1 MQYLVTS
8 WCLFDDLTQTLLDQF
23 SFAPKA
29 RFRPAGL
36 AERDEESTE
45 LCHHTEVR
53 LTGIINPSVV
63 CTHSL
68 VVQRPHTLGA
78 ECPSAH
84 LAGDFWHSWQETDL
98 SGRMYEEGNR
108 DGQEEWRMQASWT

>member
-1 MQYLVTS
+1 MMPQA
-8 WCLFDDLTQTLLDQF
+8 LLDQF
-23 SFAPKA
+23 SFAIKA

-36 AERDEESTE
+36 AEQDEESTE

-53 LTGIINPSVV
+53 LTGTIHPSVV

-78 ECPSAH
+78 GYPSAH
-84 LAGDFWHSWQETDL
+84 LLLA
-98 SGRMYEEGNR
+98 
-108 DGQEEWRMQASWT
+108 

>member
-1 MQYLVTS
+1 MMPQA
-8 WCLFDDLTQTLLDQF
+8 LLDQF
-23 SFAPKA
+23 NFAIAA

-36 AERDEESTE
+36 AEQDEKGTE

-53 LTGIINPSVV
+53 LTGTVHPSVV

-78 ECPSAH
+78 GRPAH
-84 LAGDFWHSWQETDL
+84 LQGDFWHSWQN
-98 SGRMYEEGNR
+98 SGTVLFVRMYEESNR
-108 DGQEEWRMQASWT
+108 DG